1 MVEVVL
7 LLLAVPLVVYT
18 STVLPMVTVETV
30 LVILLLAT
38 AVVKMDGGGGSSIGL
53 VVNDSVGVEID
64 QAYGRSNYG
73 PAEHPEV
80 LQRRRHRD
88 LHLRYICHE
97 LPANNWLSLGSSK

>member
-1 MVEVVL
+1 
-7 LLLAVPLVVYT
+7 
-18 STVLPMVTVETV
+18 
-30 LVILLLAT
+30 
-38 AVVKMDGGGGSSIGL
+38 MDGGGSSIGL
-53 VVNDSVGVEID
+53 VVNDSVGVETD